1 MGSTNRTFLL
11 QKRGLEMWSLWTWD
25 IHHSRSQSQPST
37 KENLRLAFHFF
48 PSKSTPTLVPLNY
61 KLSVSL
67 VSQVLATAFDPYLGG
82 RNFDEALVDYFCE
95 EFKGKYKLNVR
106 DNPRALL
113 RLYQEC
119 EKLKKLMSANSSDL
133 PLNIE
138 CFMND
143 IDVSSRMN
151 RYKCLQSFF
160 FFPSPKETNILIAF
174 FLHL

>member
-1 MGSTNRTFLL
+1 MS
-11 QKRGLEMWSLWTWD
+11 
-25 IHHSRSQSQPST
+25 I
-37 KENLRLAFHFF
+37 
-48 PSKSTPTLVPLNY
+48 LVC
-61 KLSVSL
+61 
-67 VSQVLATAFDPYLGG
+67 QVLATAFDPYLGG

-106 DNPRALL
+106 DNPRAVL
-113 RLYQEC
+113 RLHQEC

-151 RYKCLQSFF
+151 RYTFLLLNHVPPRWKVSIIHVFF
-160 FFPSPKETNILIAF
+160 FLYLYPTGASLKTCVRNI
-174 FLHL
+174 